1 MGVIDSQVQ
10 GSDRNLMA
18 ERVLLNGAGDS
29 EFNEAVNTAVRYI
42 NAGEVIVVAAEFGYI
57 YLADAFDKDAVKAVH
72 ILRGDQSGVAAQVFI
87 KDVKVLTGIAK
98 NSNINQDQLFAK
110 FWPGLLSVT
119 LNCQPGLSWDLG
131 DGQRLGKVNV
141 RVPNRKF
148 LNHIL
153 QSTGPLVAGSVAL
166 TGKSVVR
173 DLTQLPI
180 YESDVGAIF
189 DEGVLA
195 EGPASTWLEISENE
209 ITVKRVGAISIEQLQ
224 AVIPSISA
232 PNL

>member
-1 MGVIDSQVQ
+1 
-10 GSDRNLMA
+10 MA

-57 YLADAFDKDAVKAVH
+57 YLADSFDKDAVKAVH

-87 KDVKVLTGIAK
+87 KDVKVLAGIAK
-98 NSNINQDQLFAK
+98 NSNINQDQLFSK

-148 LNHIL
+148 LNTIL
-153 QSTGPLVAGSVAL
+153 QDSGPLVAGSVAL
-166 TGKSVVR
+166 SGKSVVR
-173 DLTQLPI
+173 DLTKLPI

-189 DEGVLA
+189 DEGVLP

-224 AVIPSISA
+224 AVIPSISSS
-232 PNL
+232 NL

>member
-1 MGVIDSQVQ
+1 
-10 GSDRNLMA
+10 MA
-18 ERVLLNGAGDS
+18 ERIVLSGIKES
-29 EFNEAVNTAVRYI
+29 EISEAVGTAVRYI

-87 KDVKVLTGIAK
+87 KNAKVLSGIAK
-98 NSNINQDQLFAK
+98 VSNLNADQLLAK

-119 LNCQPGLSWDLG
+119 VNCQPGLSWDLG
-131 DGQRLGKVNV
+131 DEQRLGKVNV

-148 LNHIL
+148 LNRIVE
-153 QSTGPLVAGSVAL
+153 STGPLAAASVSL
-166 TGKSVVR
+166 IGKPVIK
-173 DLTQLPI
+173 DLTKLPV

-189 DEGVLA
+189 DEGILDS
-195 EGPASTWLEISENE
+195 GPASTWLEISENE
-209 ITVKRVGAISIEQLQ
+209 ITVKRVGAISIEELQ

-232 PNL
+232 TNL

>member
-1 MGVIDSQVQ
+1 MVVIDSQVQ
-10 GSDRNLMA
+10 ESDRNLMA
-18 ERVLLNGAGDS
+18 ERVLLTGISDS
-29 EFNEAVNTAVRYI
+29 EFTEAVNTAVRYI

-72 ILRGDQSGVAAQVFI
+72 ILRGDQGGVAAQVLI
-87 KDVKVLTGIAK
+87 KDVKVLTGIT
-98 NSNINQDQLFAK
+98 NSSNANQDQLFSK

-141 RVPNRKF
+141 RVPSREF
-148 LNHIL
+148 LNAIL
-153 QSTGPLVAGSVAL
+153 QSSGPLVAGSVAL
-166 TGKSVVR
+166 TGKPVIR
-173 DLTQLPI
+173 DLTKLPV

-189 DEGVLA
+189 DEGVLT

-224 AVIPSISA
+224 AVIPSISGSS
-232 PNL
+232 L

>member
-1 MGVIDSQVQ
+1 
-10 GSDRNLMA
+10 MA
-18 ERVLLNGAGDS
+18 ERVLLNGAADS

-87 KDVKVLTGIAK
+87 KDVKVLTGIAN

-166 TGKSVVR
+166 TGKAVVR
-173 DLTQLPI
+173 DLAKLPI

-195 EGPASTWLEISENE
+195 EGPTSTWLEISENQ

-224 AVIPSISA
+224 AVIPAISVS
-232 PNL
+232 NL

>member
-1 MGVIDSQVQ
+1 MVVIDSQAQ
-10 GSDRNLMA
+10 ESDRNLMA

-29 EFNEAVNTAVRYI
+29 EFNEAVNTAARYI

-87 KDVKVLTGIAK
+87 KDVKVLAGIAK
-98 NSNINQDQLFAK
+98 NSNINQDQLFSK

-148 LNHIL
+148 LNAIL
-153 QSTGPLVAGSVAL
+153 QSSGPLVAGSVAL

-173 DLTQLPI
+173 DLTKLPI

-189 DEGVLA
+189 DEGVLT

-224 AVIPSISA
+224 AVIPSISSS
-232 PNL
+232 NL

>member
-1 MGVIDSQVQ
+1 
-10 GSDRNLMA
+10 MA
-18 ERVLLNGAGDS
+18 ERVLLTGISDS
-29 EFNEAVNTAVRYI
+29 EFTEAVNTAVRYI

-72 ILRGDQSGVAAQVFI
+72 ILRGDQGGVAAQVLI
-87 KDVKVLTGIAK
+87 KDVKVLTGIT
-98 NSNINQDQLFAK
+98 NSSIANQDQLFYK

-141 RVPNRKF
+141 RVPSRKF
-148 LNHIL
+148 LNAIL
-153 QSTGPLVAGSVAL
+153 QSSGPLVAGSVAL
-166 TGKSVVR
+166 TGKPVIR
-173 DLTQLPI
+173 DLTKLPV

-189 DEGVLA
+189 DEGVLT

-224 AVIPSISA
+224 AVIPSISGSS
-232 PNL
+232 L

>member
-1 MGVIDSQVQ
+1 
-10 GSDRNLMA
+10 MA
-18 ERVLLNGAGDS
+18 ERIFLTGVKEPEIS
-29 EFNEAVNTAVRYI
+29 EVVATAVRYI

-87 KDVKVLTGIAK
+87 KDAKMLSGIAK
-98 NSNINQDQLFAK
+98 VSNANVDQVLTK

-119 LNCQPGLSWDLG
+119 VSCQPGLSWDLG
-131 DGQRLGKVNV
+131 DEQRLGKVNV

-148 LNHIL
+148 LNRIL
-153 QSTGPLVAGSVAL
+153 ESTGPLVAASVSL
-166 TGKSVVR
+166 TGKSAVK
-173 DLTQLPI
+173 DLTKLPI

-189 DEGVLA
+189 DEGILDS
-195 EGPASTWLEISENE
+195 GPASTWLEISENE
-209 ITVKRVGAISIEQLQ
+209 ITVKRVGAISIEELQ

-232 PNL
+232 TNL